1 MSIFHKKDEV
11 IALKK
16 LSLFFMAVIA
26 VLVIAA
32 CGSKDAQTD
41 GKKGETVAIKH
52 KSGTTDNVP
61 KNPKKIVVFNFGML
75 DTLDKLGL
83 GDRVAGLPKQ
93 SLPSY
98 LKQYN
103 DKKYESVGGLKEPDF
118 EKIAEL
124 EPDLIIIEGRQ
135 ADQYDE
141 FKKIAP
147 TIDIELDQKN
157 YMDSFKE
164 NTEIIGKIF
173 GKEGAVKQELSKIDS
188 QVEKVSKLAKEK
200 GGKGLVVLTSDK
212 QISAYGSGSRFGL
225 VHDVLGVLP
234 ADKQI
239 KASLHGQSVS
249 SEYISEKNPDYLF
262 VIDRSAAIGEKGTA
276 KEVIENE
283 IVKSTNAYKNGHITY
298 LDPGYWYLSGGGLES
313 VSEMVKEIEK
323 GLK

>member
-1 MSIFHKKDEV
+1 M
-11 IALKK
+11 
-16 LSLFFMAVIA
+16 
-26 VLVIAA
+26 
-32 CGSKDAQTD
+32 
-41 GKKGETVAIKH
+41 
-52 KSGTTDNVP
+52 
-61 KNPKKIVVFNFGML
+61 
-75 DTLDKLGL
+75 
-83 GDRVAGLPKQ
+83 
-93 SLPSY
+93 
-98 LKQYN
+98 
-103 DKKYESVGGLKEPDF
+103 
-118 EKIAEL
+118 
-124 EPDLIIIEGRQ
+124 IIIEGRQ

-173 GKEGAVKQELSKIDS
+173 GKEDAVKQELSKIDS

-225 VHDVLGVLP
+225 VHDVLGVQP

-262 VIDRSAAIGEKGTA
+262 VIDRSAAIEKGTA

>member
-1 MSIFHKKDEV
+1 M
-11 IALKK
+11 KK
-16 LSLFFMAVIA
+16 LSLLLMALVT

-32 CGSKDAQTD
+32 CGSQSADSGA
-41 GKKGETVAIKH
+41 KKGETVTIKH
-52 KSGTTDNVP
+52 ASGSTDVP
-61 KNPKKIVVFNFGML
+61 KNPKKVVVFNFGVL
-75 DTLDKLGL
+75 DTLDELGL
-83 GDRVAGLPKQ
+83 SDRVVGLPKQ
-93 SLPSY
+93 SLPAY
-98 LKQYN
+98 LKKYN
-103 DKKYESVGGLKEPDF
+103 ENKYESVGGLKEPDF

-135 ADQYDE
+135 SEQYDE

-147 TIDIELDQKN
+147 TIDIQLDQKN
-157 YMDSFKE
+157 YMKSFKE
-164 NTEIIGKIF
+164 NTENIGKIF
-173 GKEGAVKQELSKIDS
+173 GKEDAVKDELARIDS
-188 QVEKVSKLAKEK
+188 QAEKVNKLAKEK

-225 VHDVLGVLP
+225 IHDVLGVEP
-234 ADKQI
+234 ADQDI
-239 KASLHGQSVS
+239 KVSLHGQSVS

-313 VSEMVKEIEK
+313 VSEMVKEVEN